1 MCVDCSVSTE
11 QKEEECGAIEKES
24 DLFFIVWGR
33 TQKVTILTGD
43 KSWDNKQRYGVK
55 MMMWVAD
62 LPFDGVR
69 MLSY

>member
-1 MCVDCSVSTE
+1 MCVDCSVSAE

-24 DLFFIVWGR
+24 DFFIVLGR
-33 TQKVTILTGD
+33 THKVTILTRD
-43 KSWDNKQRYGVK
+43 KSWDNKLRYGVK
-55 MMMWVAD
+55 MMMWGVD